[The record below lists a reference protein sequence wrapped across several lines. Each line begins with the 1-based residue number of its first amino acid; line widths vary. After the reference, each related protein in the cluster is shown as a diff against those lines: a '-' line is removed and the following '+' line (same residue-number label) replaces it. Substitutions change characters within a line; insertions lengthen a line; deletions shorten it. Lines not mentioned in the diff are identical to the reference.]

1 MIVVHVPRQQHQPID
16 PANTL
21 CTEQTGAHED
31 LLLGVI
37 GSGLEVTSVPTDVTH
52 NFLAPVCFD
61 RQQPAQV
68 KEQVNGMEIFCGFG
82 KGDLYMCLWLILFSI
97 LLFKSI
103 SKYQMKDNQIPT
115 VTLY

>member
-1 MIVVHVPRQQHQPID
+1 M
-16 PANTL
+16 
-21 CTEQTGAHED
+21 
-31 LLLGVI
+31 I
-37 GSGLEVTSVPTDVTH
+37 GSGLEIPFIPTEMTR
-52 NFLAPVCFD
+52 NLLGPVCFD
-61 RQQPAQV
+61 RKQPAQV

-115 VTLY
+115 VPLYQG